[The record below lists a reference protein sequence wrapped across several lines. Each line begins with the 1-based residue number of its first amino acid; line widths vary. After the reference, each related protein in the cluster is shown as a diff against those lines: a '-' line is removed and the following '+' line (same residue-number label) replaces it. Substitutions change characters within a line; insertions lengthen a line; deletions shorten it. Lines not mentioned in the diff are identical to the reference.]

1 MRRLILL
8 IIALAVFGLT
18 LAMVLVNLSQV
29 RVGYLFGT
37 THLPLAVVMIIA
49 LVLGM
54 LVGALCLLPAVI
66 RARTRARRMQGKL
79 DALEKE
85 IHNLRH
91 VPLRDA
97 H

>member
-1 MRRLILL
+1 MRRLIVL

-18 LAMVLVNLSQV
+18 LAMVLVNLSKVQ
-29 RVGYLFGT
+29 VGYLFGT
-37 THLPLAVVMIIA
+37 THLPLAVVLIIA

-54 LVGALCLLPAVI
+54 LIGALCLLPAVI
-66 RARTRARRMQGKL
+66 RARSRARRMQGRC

-85 IHNLRH
+85 VHNLRH